1 VLPLLE
7 GVLAMSLYLL
17 EGSMTDLIKR
27 RHALIE
33 RMASTLVR
41 VGIPKN
47 NELATRTLFNNG
59 YDWEN
64 AVLLAAEARY
74 LASQEIVGREMSD
87 MPVRRQS

>member
-1 VLPLLE
+1 
-7 GVLAMSLYLL
+7 MSVYLL

-47 NELATRTLFNNG
+47 DELTTRTLFDNG

-74 LASQEIVGREMSD
+74 LAGQELVGREMSD
-87 MPVRRQS
+87 EPARGRS